1 MIFIVQ
7 IIQYWHFMNLCLNRS
22 FSQIFRFY
30 FLVLLFLL
38 QVVFLRYDI
47 IFDNWNFMNMALLWW
62 IFWNIQFI
70 FLNIFIILEFIHLD
84 CIFIA
89 YLYLMNLS
97 RLYSLCF
104 HIIIFILQILRH
116 FNCNFNIVLNLFLAL
131 IMIWNNF
138 QLQICDFRMLLI
150 FRRYLV
156 IKILKEL

>member
-7 IIQYWHFMNLCLNRS
+7 IIHYWHFMNLCLNRS
-22 FSQIFRFY
+22 FSQIFSFY

-62 IFWNIQFI
+62 IFRNIQFI

-84 CIFIA
+84 SIFIA

-131 IMIWNNF
+131 IMIWNVF

-150 FRRYLV
+150 FRRFMV

>member
-7 IIQYWHFMNLCLNRS
+7 IIHYWHFMNLCLNRS
-22 FSQIFRFY
+22 FSQIFSFY

-62 IFWNIQFI
+62 IFRNIQII
-70 FLNIFIILEFIHLD
+70 FLNIFIILESIHLD
-84 CIFIA
+84 SFFIA
-89 YLYLMNLS
+89 YLNLMNLS
-97 RLYSLCF
+97 RLNSFYY
-104 HIIIFILQILRH
+104 HIITFILQILRH

-131 IMIWNNF
+131 IMIWNVF

-150 FRRYLV
+150 FRRFMV

>member
-7 IIQYWHFMNLCLNRS
+7 IIHNWYFMNLCLNRS
-22 FSQIFRFY
+22 FSQIFGFY

-62 IFWNIQFI
+62 IFRNIQII
-70 FLNIFIILEFIHLD
+70 FLNIFIILEFVHLN

-89 YLYLMNLS
+89 YLNLMNLS
-97 RLYSLCF
+97 RLYSFCF
-104 HIIIFILQILRH
+104 HIITFILQILRH

-131 IMIWNNF
+131 IMIWNVF

-150 FRRYLV
+150 FRRFMV
-156 IKILKEL
+156 IKISKEL